1 MSVPMELPRAEG
13 VAAGGVE
20 AAAGPAAPAVARF
33 EVDPAAAAVADA
45 PEEYALAAPL
55 RDLVRKSVGRFLP
68 DAAKGGKR
76 AMRDA
81 ETWFAALDT
90 INKQAKLLKV
100 DDEYGGGRCLR
111 CGPGQT
117 RRDAKDAERGTDRP
131 PFETMILMVRERR
144 GGGDAEEKHVRRR
157 VLRRTRHIPRGVR
170 LRSTAGRILRRQVP
184 VGEQVPPRAGA
195 ALREQGHCHGH
206 DRRRPGAPRSRR
218 RSRTSASI

>member
-1 MSVPMELPRAEG
+1 MELPRAKG

-144 GGGDAEEKHVRRR
+144 GGDDAEEKHV
-157 VLRRTRHIPRGVR
+157 GVF
-170 LRSTAGRILRRQVP
+170 SDS
-184 VGEQVPPRAGA
+184 E
-195 ALREQGHCHGH
+195 
-206 DRRRPGAPRSRR
+206 APKNTPHTSRR
-218 RSRTSASI
+218 AASFDCRSRTTTSSSSWRTSSSPCRGGAPGAGSLPWTRPTSPGSPAEPTAEPN